1 MLLVFFSKTMVYHV
15 SSARDAGGAHAFS
28 LYILVVTD
36 GYQHVLPR
44 GMLTRNSVMRKSTIQ
59 YHFELPDGN
68 EEIFDLILDAT
79 RIELLD
85 NIPAHLPPWTAL
97 DFHQC
102 PHCTLSID
110 QHPHCP
116 LAANL
121 VNIVS
126 RFNRF
131 VSYDTLGVKVIIGSK
146 TISQT
151 TTVQAGV
158 SSMMG
163 LIIATCGCPHTLF
176 FKPMACFHLPMA
188 SEEETVYRATSM
200 YLLAQYFI
208 ARQGGTF
215 EQDFSGLM
223 EIYSN
228 IHTVNVATAARL
240 RAASE
245 TDSSVNAIIILDM
258 FAKALPYA
266 IKESLEE
273 IGHLFAPF
281 IEKRRGSS

>member
-1 MLLVFFSKTMVYHV
+1 
-15 SSARDAGGAHAFS
+15 
-28 LYILVVTD
+28 
-36 GYQHVLPR
+36 
-44 GMLTRNSVMRKSTIQ
+44 MRKISIQ
-59 YHFELPDGN
+59 YRFDLPDGN
-68 EEIFDLILDAT
+68 EEIFDLSLDAT

-85 NIPAHLPPWTAL
+85 NIPAHPPAWTAL
-97 DFHQC
+97 GFHQC
-102 PHCTLSID
+102 PHCPLSVER
-110 QHPHCP
+110 HPHCP

-121 VNIVS
+121 VRIVS
-126 RFNRF
+126 RFDRF
-131 VSYDTLGVKVIIGSK
+131 VSYETIFVKVIIGGK

-151 TTVQAGV
+151 TSVQAAV

-163 LIIATCGCPHTLF
+163 LVIATCGCPHTQF
-176 FKPMACFHLPMA
+176 FKPMAFFHLPLA

-208 ARQGGTF
+208 AQQGGQF

-223 EIYSN
+223 EIYRN
-228 IHTVNVATAARL
+228 IHTVNVAIAERL

-266 IKESLEE
+266 IKESLDEV
-273 IGHLFAPF
+273 GPLFAPYV
-281 IEKRRGSS
+281 EKWSTPPCPLAEHSDPESYS